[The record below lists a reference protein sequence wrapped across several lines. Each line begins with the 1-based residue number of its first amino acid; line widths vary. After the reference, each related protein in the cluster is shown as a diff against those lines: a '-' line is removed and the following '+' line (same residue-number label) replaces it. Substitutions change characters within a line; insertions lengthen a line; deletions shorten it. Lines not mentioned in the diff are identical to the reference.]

1 MSLRTLLHLYD
12 MEPPRFMGTPNQFFV
27 HNYIEL
33 EGAYKSHNGRRALYI
48 AHNYHTISEVTMT
61 NMLWDY
67 DLEDKHKHLVFNLEE
82 VMSNAL
88 KVCELFGENAWKLN
102 YTGGGIQAFLKVN
115 PIRGLYENINVH
127 DFQERYK
134 EKYNLRTLDLASA
147 VPTKL
152 ARAILSEHFKL
163 KTVDN
168 QKKWVT
174 NGRYCVPISI
184 NDLTSTPEDLYE
196 LAESRIYTH
205 IQLGGVPFDFKEIT
219 SPIALNAGNT
229 TSLQID
235 WWSLP
240 EEKFLEIAKVIFD
253 DEYVGLMNIPNPL
266 STLRVKA
273 AIKVKQFGID
283 KESAVQ
289 FFSRFELI
297 AGWIDRNETEIRRN
311 IYYIWNRNYKMR

>member
-1 MSLRTLLHLYD
+1 

-311 IYYIWNRNYKMR
+311 IYYIWSRNYKMR